1 MVYGTR
7 RLKINLTVLVMVL
20 AFYAAVLAHNLNESE
35 RRSLYLKGVP
45 PAGDSVVISLRVVSV
60 NPRTSDVTAR
70 LTFRLQGSIAKDPVV
85 PAVPL
90 SFFLNDIR
98 GPQEIVWPRDRR
110 VNPLEVSFSL
120 DGNENKYPI
129 DSYSSEIRMLVT
141 RMDRAVH
148 AGHPVSPPQEDQNAP
163 PPADSDGGL
172 VVTAAQEGER
182 VPIALSI
189 DASIPGLKFS
199 GAQAGPGRSGFE
211 GFDVAVRR
219 ADNVIVVSVL
229 IMVLMMSLA
238 MSVLT
243 MAIGSALADKLEL
256 VPLSLSVSLLFG
268 LPALRN
274 AQPGAPPIGAF
285 GDYVSFIWA
294 ELIVAVAGVTLI
306 WIWLVRHRHAR

>member
-1 MVYGTR
+1 M
-7 RLKINLTVLVMVL
+7 IM
-20 AFYAAVLAHNLNESE
+20 AFYGAVLAHNLTESE

-45 PAGDSVVISLRVVSV
+45 PAGDNIGISLRVVSV

-90 SFFLNDIR
+90 SFFLNDIH

-110 VNPLEVSFSL
+110 INPVEASFSL
-120 DGNENKYPI
+120 EGNENKYPI

-141 RMDRAVH
+141 RTDRGVH
-148 AGHPVSPPQEDQNAP
+148 AAHPVSPPQEDQNAP
-163 PPADSDGGL
+163 PPAESDGGL
-172 VVTAAQEGER
+172 VVTAAQEDER

-199 GAQAGPGRSGFE
+199 GTKAGPAHSGFE
-211 GFDVAVRR
+211 GFDLIMRR

-229 IMVLMMSLA
+229 IMFLMMSLA

-285 GDYVSFIWA
+285 GDYVSFLWA
-294 ELIVAVAGVTLI
+294 ELIVAIAAVSLI
-306 WIWLVRHRHAR
+306 WTWLVRHRRSST

>member
-1 MVYGTR
+1 MVMALYGA
-7 RLKINLTVLVMVL
+7 II
-20 AFYAAVLAHNLNESE
+20 AYNLNESD

-45 PAGDSVVISLRVVSV
+45 PAGDNVAISLRVVSV
-60 NPRTSDVTAR
+60 DPRTSDVTAR

-110 VNPLEVSFSL
+110 VNPLEASFSL
-120 DGNENKYPI
+120 NGNENKYPI
-129 DSYSSEIRMLVT
+129 DSYNSEIRMLVT
-141 RMDRAVH
+141 RSDREVH
-148 AGHPVSPPQEDQNAP
+148 SAHSVSAPPQVPNAAP
-163 PPADSDGGL
+163 PPESDGGL
-172 VVTAAQEGER
+172 VVTAAQEDER

-199 GAQAGPGRSGFE
+199 GARAGPARSGFE
-211 GFDVAVRR
+211 GFDLIVRR
-219 ADNVIVVSVL
+219 ARNVIVVSVM
-229 IMVLMMSLA
+229 IMILMMSLA

-285 GDYVSFIWA
+285 GDYVSFLWA
-294 ELIVAVAGVTLI
+294 ELIVAVAAVSLI
-306 WIWLVRHRHAR
+306 WTWLVRHRHSSA